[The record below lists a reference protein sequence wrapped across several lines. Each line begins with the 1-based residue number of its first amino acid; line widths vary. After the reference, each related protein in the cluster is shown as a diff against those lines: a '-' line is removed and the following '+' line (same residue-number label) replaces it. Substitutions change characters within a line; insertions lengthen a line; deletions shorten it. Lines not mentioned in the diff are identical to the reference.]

1 MLSDIENI
9 DIMLGENH
17 FNTREREGSLNSNL
31 PRRSRSFASNESEN
45 ENANVSRN
53 QRNDH
58 SRTNTEYDQNSVT
71 ANSSA
76 EINRLS
82 SELNSRISREMDEM
96 MNSVSVQIQR
106 AINDAIST
114 QVLPQIQNAI
124 MAGSGHRTRKGW
136 DAPSERPE
144 LNSEVQRNLYVKS
157 NSRNEQNEDQL
168 NNDYPDLNVHD
179 MVTGDNESP
188 NQVPEFLTGR
198 IPSRSH
204 LNQSYE
210 DINLDTT
217 IPAHERI
224 ATAADPDPI
233 TRLADVLTT
242 MQNRPTTQQL
252 TIRPVNSNT
261 MTFDG
266 KSEKFELFEDLFH
279 TMIKMQPEMTE
290 QMKIN
295 HFHSLLR
302 KNALQTIRN
311 ISSNNRQTLENVLVI
326 FRRKYV
332 KPESQATAKHKWHR
346 LVFDPNTMKLPDFLE
361 ELNQG
366 AEKAFGDHAQKMIDS
381 LLYAKLPPKLKRSV
395 NMARLENGSY
405 DEIVAHLERELELNA
420 LEESDDLPMATM
432 TSSSTKPKTP
442 LSTGQMSDITCNY
455 CKEKGHMVKGCKK
468 LKKKKEKDAQQG
480 KSTQKK
486 TYPECGTC
494 GKKNHP
500 EERCWQGA
508 GAHLKPKRTR
518 PEDSTDNKPNSKAQK
533 PQTKPTS
540 SSSQSSYPNDESK
553 INFAMTPIQRTFI
566 RPPIHQAGSS
576 NKNFSSVYTTID
588 GLSLCCLAAT
598 DGQSYHHHL

>member
-1 MLSDIENI
+1 MPTTRKQKKARKSRRLEMLSDIENL

-17 FNTREREGSLNSNL
+17 FNARERGDRLNSNL

-45 ENANVSRN
+45 EDGNIGRNLRNVN
-53 QRNDH
+53 
-58 SRTNTEYDQNSVT
+58 SRTNTECDRNSVT
-71 ANSSA
+71 GNSSA

-106 AINDAIST
+106 AISDAINT
-114 QVLPQIQNAI
+114 QVLPQIQNVI
-124 MAGSGHRTRKGW
+124 MAGSGHGTRKGW
-136 DAPSERPE
+136 DVPSERPE
-144 LNSEVQRNLYVKS
+144 LNSEVQRNLNAK
-157 NSRNEQNEDQL
+157 NSLRNEQDENEL

-179 MVTGDNESP
+179 MVTGDNEFP
-188 NQVPEFLTGR
+188 NQVLEFLTGR

-210 DINLDTT
+210 VINLDTT

-233 TRLADVLTT
+233 ARLADVLTT
-242 MQNRPTTQQL
+242 MQNRPTAQQL

-261 MTFDG
+261 MTFYG
-266 KSEKFELFEDLFH
+266 KSEKIELFEDLFH

-302 KNALQTIRN
+302 KNALQTFRN
-311 ISSNNRQTLENVLVI
+311 ISSANRQTLEDVLVI

-332 KPESQATAKHKWHR
+332 KPASQATAKHKWHR
-346 LVFDPNTMKLPDFLE
+346 LVFDPNTMKLPVFLE

-395 NMARLENGSY
+395 NMARSENGSY

-432 TSSSTKPKTP
+432 TSSLTKPKTP
-442 LSTGQMSDITCNY
+442 LSTGQLSDITCNY
-455 CKEKGHMVKGCKK
+455 CKEKGHMVKDCEK

-500 EERCWQGA
+500 EKNVGKVPVRILNPNALGPRTQMTISPLQRLRNLRPKGHHQA
-508 GAHLKPKRTR
+508 PNPHLPMM
-518 PEDSTDNKPNSKAQK
+518 SQK
-533 PQTKPTS
+533 T
-540 SSSQSSYPNDESK
+540 
-553 INFAMTPIQRTFI
+553 NFATTPI
-566 RPPIHQAGSS
+566 
-576 NKNFSSVYTTID
+576 
-588 GLSLCCLAAT
+588 
-598 DGQSYHHHL
+598 

>member
-1 MLSDIENI
+1 
-9 DIMLGENH
+9 
-17 FNTREREGSLNSNL
+17 
-31 PRRSRSFASNESEN
+31 
-45 ENANVSRN
+45 
-53 QRNDH
+53 
-58 SRTNTEYDQNSVT
+58 
-71 ANSSA
+71 
-76 EINRLS
+76 
-82 SELNSRISREMDEM
+82 
-96 MNSVSVQIQR
+96 
-106 AINDAIST
+106 
-114 QVLPQIQNAI
+114 
-124 MAGSGHRTRKGW
+124 
-136 DAPSERPE
+136 
-144 LNSEVQRNLYVKS
+144 
-157 NSRNEQNEDQL
+157 
-168 NNDYPDLNVHD
+168 

-188 NQVPEFLTGR
+188 NPVPEFLTGR
-198 IPSRSH
+198 ISSRNH
-204 LNQSYE
+204 LDRSFE
-210 DINLDTT
+210 DVNLDTT
-217 IPAHERI
+217 IPAQERI
-224 ATAADPDPI
+224 ATATDSDPI

-242 MQNRPTTQQL
+242 MQNRPTAQQL

-279 TMIKMQPEMTE
+279 TMIRMQPEMIE

-295 HFHSLLR
+295 HFHTLSR
-302 KNALQTIRN
+302 KNALQTFRN
-311 ISSNNRQTLENVLVI
+311 ISSSNRQTLEDVLVI

-405 DEIVAHLERELELNA
+405 DEIVAHFERELELNA

-432 TSSSTKPKTP
+432 TSSTTKSKTP

-455 CKEKGHMVKGCKK
+455 CKEKGHMVKDCEK

-494 GKKNHP
+494 GKKNPP

-518 PEDSTDNKPNSKAQK
+518 PEDSTENKPNPKAQK

-553 INFAMTPIQRTFI
+553 N
-566 RPPIHQAGSS
+566 
-576 NKNFSSVYTTID
+576 
-588 GLSLCCLAAT
+588 
-598 DGQSYHHHL
+598 